1 MVAGSVFSWVAHHEE
16 FAAASGPQEHTGGI
30 AGKTSSDEAP
40 LRSPRAMYHQGE
52 LELELE
58 LFILELTQYQD
69 EASEKMRVRFQ
80 DCADFP
86 RGGCSAHHHRA
97 YGTLADVRGCLTD
110 NYFAGIAFMI
120 FRISP
125 LDLKYDDAKLQLF
138 SHIKEVCHA

>member
-69 EASEKMRVRFQ
+69 EASEKMRVRLE
-80 DCADFP
+80 DCSDFL
-86 RGGCSAHHHRA
+86 HHVARA
-97 YGTLADVRGCLTD
+97 YGALADVKGCLTD
-110 NYFAGIAFMI
+110 TLQGLLLRSSEFHL
-120 FRISP
+120 

-138 SHIKEVCHA
+138 SHIKELCHA

>member
-1 MVAGSVFSWVAHHEE
+1 MVAGSVFSRVAHHEE

-86 RGGCSAHHHRA
+86 HHVARLASTTTRRLQCSSSQ
-97 YGTLADVRGCLTD
+97 GPMGLWPMSKDV
-110 NYFAGIAFMI
+110 
-120 FRISP
+120 
-125 LDLKYDDAKLQLF
+125 
-138 SHIKEVCHA
+138 